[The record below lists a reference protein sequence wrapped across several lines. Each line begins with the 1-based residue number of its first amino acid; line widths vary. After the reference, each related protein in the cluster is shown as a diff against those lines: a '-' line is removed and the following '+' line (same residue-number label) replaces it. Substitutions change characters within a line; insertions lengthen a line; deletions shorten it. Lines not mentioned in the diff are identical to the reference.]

1 MKTETNQ
8 TTSYIRKTIK
18 SKCKHILRDLT
29 PDIRRRPTLT
39 ISTFNDI
46 FVPTQTNQSIT
57 LLQTGKSRS
66 KRIISSYSPERYI
79 HHTHNKSII
88 YSNVNNNGKAR
99 SISKK
104 SGSNYKKCY
113 LKRNYGFNSSR
124 SKNGKIVKKTIP
136 TLINKRKRNSSYS
149 KNKGN
154 SMNNLFYVQSF
165 KMPSLS
171 LSSMLNDKEKKCIEV
186 IAKKMF
192 MLVNETKNK
201 EVVINELEMLVQKI
215 KSGKLNNNSNNGNH
229 HNCKS
234 ETKNGNDLIKNNSV
248 NSYHSKGRNN
258 NNNMNDV
265 KKNLKSFKKIKM
277 HPKNITDEVDQ
288 MKYQY
293 NITQLNNIN
302 NIRTN
307 NNNSKVN
314 NNNTKVNVNK
324 SKISM
329 KNASLNLHMIP
340 KVNGIEK
347 QSKHSGNDSSQL
359 IINNI
364 RSNGGNMKN
373 EDINNNNN
381 IHLLEL
387 KLDEIQN
394 NKVRNFNDEFLENY
408 EEFSP
413 SWRLE
418 IDKMNQR
425 KNY

>member
-8 TTSYIRKTIK
+8 TSSYIRKTIK

-29 PDIRRRPTLT
+29 PDIRRPTLT

-57 LLQTGKSRS
+57 LLKSGKSRS
-66 KRIISSYSPERYI
+66 KRVISSYSPERYI

-88 YSNVNNNGKAR
+88 YGNNSKAR

-104 SGSNYKKCY
+104 SGSNYKKCC

-136 TLINKRKRNSSYS
+136 TLVNKRKRNSSYS

-154 SMNNLFYVQSF
+154 SMNNLFYVQAF

-171 LSSMLNDKEKKCIEV
+171 LSSMLNDKEKKCIEI

-192 MLVNETKNK
+192 MLVNESKNK
-201 EVVINELEMLVQKI
+201 EVVINELEMIVQMI
-215 KSGKLNNNSNNGNH
+215 KSGKFNNNSNGSNSHH

-258 NNNMNDV
+258 NNMNDV

-277 HPKNITDEVDQ
+277 QPKNITDEVDQ

-293 NITQLNNIN
+293 NITQLNNNNN

-307 NNNSKVN
+307 INNSKPTN
-314 NNNTKVNVNK
+314 NNNKVNVNK

-359 IINNI
+359 IINNT
-364 RSNGGNMKN
+364 RSNGGNIKN
-373 EDINNNNN
+373 EDHNNN

-387 KLDEIQN
+387 RLDEIQN